1 MAFPNSLF
9 TVPVSRRQWMLTASA
24 GAAAIGSSGWLGRL
38 AAASDE
44 GAKPKRSCL
53 LLWMAGGPTQTDTF
67 DLKSGHAN
75 GGPFKPISTS
85 VPSLSVSEHLPG
97 VAKWMDRLAVVRSMS
112 TKEGDH
118 GRATDHLRSGYLPQ
132 GPIQFPVLGSLVSN
146 ERGAPTGDLP
156 NYVSILPRG
165 LFRPGISPAGFL
177 GPDHSPLLVAGDP
190 TAADGE
196 ARLKVENLSLA
207 KGVHEG
213 QQARRLALLEQA
225 QREFLEA
232 RPGASAN
239 AHRTAY
245 QRAARLMSA
254 EAAQA
259 FDLEQEHAGDQDKYG
274 RSQFGQ
280 GCLLARRLIERGV
293 PFVEVTLGG
302 WDTHNDNFSS
312 VQTLCETLDKA
323 WAALL
328 DDLQSRGLLETTM
341 IVWMGEFG
349 RTPVINPQQGRD
361 HYPKAWSVVLGGAG
375 ILGGSVV
382 GRTSEDGLTVEDRPV
397 STPDLLATIC
407 TGLGLDPRKQNISNV
422 ARPIRL
428 VDPDGKA
435 IDEILS

>member
-24 GAAAIGSSGWLGRL
+24 GAVFGSSGWMGQL

-44 GAKPKRSCL
+44 NAKPKRSCL

-67 DLKSGHAN
+67 DLKTGHEN

-85 VPSLSVSEHLPG
+85 ISGVTVSEHLPG

-146 ERGAPTGDLP
+146 EHGVPSGDLP

-177 GPDHSPLLVAGDP
+177 GPNHAPLVVAGDG
-190 TAADGE
+190 DGE
-196 ARLKVENLSLA
+196 TRLKVENLSLP
-207 KGVHEG
+207 KGVDG
-213 QQARRLALLEQA
+213 NQQSRRLALLEQA
-225 QREFLEA
+225 QSRFLEA
-232 RPGASAN
+232 RPGTSAN

-245 QRAARLMSA
+245 ERASRLMSTSAA
-254 EAAQA
+254 EA
-259 FDLEQEHAGDQDKYG
+259 FDLDGESVDIQDSYG

-302 WDTHNDNFSS
+302 WDTHNDNFTS
-312 VQTLCETLDKA
+312 VQTLCGTLDKA
-323 WAALL
+323 WAALM

-375 ILGGSVV
+375 IRGGSVV
-382 GRTSEDGLTVEDRPV
+382 GRTSEDGLTVEDRPLT
-397 STPDLLATIC
+397 TPDLLATIC

-428 VDPDGKA
+428 VDPEGKA
-435 IDEILS
+435 VSEILA